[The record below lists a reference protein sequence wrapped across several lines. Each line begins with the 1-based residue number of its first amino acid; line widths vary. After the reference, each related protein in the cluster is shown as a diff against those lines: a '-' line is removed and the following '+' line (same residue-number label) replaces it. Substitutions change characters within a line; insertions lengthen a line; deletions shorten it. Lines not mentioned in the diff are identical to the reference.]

1 MQTAHIEDRLRSFAR
16 LMTQNFE
23 LKVHFLEGVTPSIT
37 TNEMFIPALNDSPKA
52 FLRAKFLVAHESG
65 HDLFSEMNLKAE
77 ANKTSLHLGDILNA
91 LEDAR
96 IEELMIQRF
105 EGLTQDFQENVLDI
119 LSEWDLS
126 NIPIHEQVLH
136 GLYLRERGFDMSGF
150 SSEANGYLDDLSS
163 EIRKAVGAPNSFGV
177 LDVSKKVF
185 ANIKGLFP
193 SDYPKTD
200 TTSGKGARGS
210 CSHPKPSRRAPLRES
225 PSTCPDPSGGFVS
238 IPDQIEEQVK
248 SNAIPTR
255 GVVELEDYI
264 NYLDGVVPEQETLF
278 TLNSSPFDEYQ
289 ILIGTLLSQQHYL
302 IAEIHRLMEKR
313 RTRKRRTAYKRGQT
327 SGVVDSST
335 LWKIATDETA
345 IFKQLHRLDANRID
359 PEPTSLVFSILLD
372 QSGSMA
378 GGRMDDAKKAVA
390 VLGEVLH
397 KLDIPF
403 AITGY
408 TTEEV
413 LARYIVKTFSESY
426 PAVRTRMVN
435 VRALGGTFT
444 SEQIPFGMRQLQAR
458 SERKKILLVVT
469 DVDGIESEYRLGR
482 AMAQV
487 KAQGIYLA
495 GVGINTKLMSHYFDR
510 YIELEDLSRLGQE
523 MLRLLLELLW

>member
-1 MQTAHIEDRLRSFAR
+1 
-16 LMTQNFE
+16 
-23 LKVHFLEGVTPSIT
+23 
-37 TNEMFIPALNDSPKA
+37 LNIS
-52 FLRAKFLVAHESG
+52 
-65 HDLFSEMNLKAE
+65 
-77 ANKTSLHLGDILNA
+77 KT
-91 LEDAR
+91 
-96 IEELMIQRF
+96 
-105 EGLTQDFQENVLDI
+105 
-119 LSEWDLS
+119 
-126 NIPIHEQVLH
+126 
-136 GLYLRERGFDMSGF
+136 
-150 SSEANGYLDDLSS
+150 
-163 EIRKAVGAPNSFGV
+163 
-177 LDVSKKVF
+177 VF

-193 SDYPKTD
+193 KKPPQTD
-200 TTSGKGARGS
+200 TDSEKSARGAS
-210 CSHPKPSRRAPLRES
+210 GSSSHPKG
-225 PSTCPDPSGGFVS
+225 SGGGFQS
-238 IPDQIEEQVK
+238 IPDQIESEVK
-248 SNAIPTR
+248 SNAIPTL

-278 TLNSSPFDEYQ
+278 TLNSAPFDEYQ

-302 IAEIHRLMEKR
+302 TQEIHRLMEKR

-345 IFKQLHRLDANRID
+345 IFKQLHRMDANRID
-359 PEPTSLVFSILLD
+359 PDPTSLVFSILLD

-378 GGRMDDAKKAVA
+378 SGRMDDAKKAVA

-469 DVDGIESEYRLGR
+469 DVDAIESEYRLER
-482 AMAQV
+482 AMAKV

-495 GVGINTKLMSHYFDR
+495 GVGIHTKLMSHYFDR

>member
-105 EGLTQDFQENVLDI
+105 EGLTQDFQENVLEI
-119 LSEWDLS
+119 LADWDVEKMPL
-126 NIPIHEQVLH
+126 HEQVLH
-136 GLYLRERGFDMSGF
+136 GLYLRGRGFDTWLF
-150 SSEANGYLDDLSS
+150 TAEANTCLDDLSY
-163 EIRKAVGAPNSFGV
+163 EIQEAVKTQNSFGV
-177 LDVSKKVF
+177 LNISKTVF
-185 ANIKGLFP
+185 AKIIGLFP
-193 SDYPKTD
+193 SDCPKTD
-200 TTSGKGARGS
+200 TASGKSARGSSSHPKGS
-210 CSHPKPSRRAPLRES
+210 CSHPKGSRR
-225 PSTCPDPSGGFVS
+225 GFVS

-278 TLNSSPFDEYQ
+278 TLNSAPFDEYQ

-345 IFKQLHRLDANRID
+345 IFKQLHRMDANRID
-359 PEPTSLVFSILLD
+359 PDPTSLVFSILLD

-469 DVDGIESEYRLGR
+469 DVDGIESEYRLER
-482 AMAQV
+482 AMAKV

>member
-1 MQTAHIEDRLRSFAR
+1 M
-16 LMTQNFE
+16 
-23 LKVHFLEGVTPSIT
+23 
-37 TNEMFIPALNDSPKA
+37 
-52 FLRAKFLVAHESG
+52 
-65 HDLFSEMNLKAE
+65 
-77 ANKTSLHLGDILNA
+77 
-91 LEDAR
+91 
-96 IEELMIQRF
+96 
-105 EGLTQDFQENVLDI
+105 
-119 LSEWDLS
+119 
-126 NIPIHEQVLH
+126 
-136 GLYLRERGFDMSGF
+136 
-150 SSEANGYLDDLSS
+150 
-163 EIRKAVGAPNSFGV
+163 
-177 LDVSKKVF
+177 
-185 ANIKGLFP
+185 
-193 SDYPKTD
+193 
-200 TTSGKGARGS
+200 
-210 CSHPKPSRRAPLRES
+210 
-225 PSTCPDPSGGFVS
+225 
-238 IPDQIEEQVK
+238 
-248 SNAIPTR
+248 
-255 GVVELEDYI
+255 
-264 NYLDGVVPEQETLF
+264 VPEQETLF
-278 TLNSSPFDEYQ
+278 TLNSAPFDEYQ

-302 IAEIHRLMEKR
+302 TQEIHRLMEKR

-345 IFKQLHRLDANRID
+345 IFKQLHRMDANRID
-359 PEPTSLVFSILLD
+359 PDPTSLVFSILLD

-469 DVDGIESEYRLGR
+469 DVDGIESEYRLER
-482 AMAQV
+482 AMAKV

-523 MLRLLLELLW
+523 MLSLLRYILR